1 MINQMNYAQVN
12 RLVNKEEWQLF
23 FSKKLNLISD
33 KTFLKRAEMS
43 PKGVVQMKVK
53 EKMNQHWLLYLNESA
68 RKAGVI
74 SEQELQI
81 MQIKIKKSQKASV
94 KTDAFSIK

>member
-1 MINQMNYAQVN
+1 MQV
-12 RLVNKEEWQLF
+12 
-23 FSKKLNLISD
+23 
-33 KTFLKRAEMS
+33 
-43 PKGVVQMKVK
+43 KGKMK
-53 EKMNQHWLLYLNESA
+53 QHWLLYLNESA

-74 SEQELQI
+74 SEQEFQI